1 MWQATNSKQFTDV
14 LLDERESTD
23 FRSRSSVTERCTTVA
38 MNAFLTS
45 FEQVFAVLHFLSN
58 LPDALQKST
67 EQSMDE
73 TRKNLA
79 ALSEQIAEGMAEYA

>member
-1 MWQATNSKQFTDV
+1 
-14 LLDERESTD
+14 
-23 FRSRSSVTERCTTVA
+23 

-58 LPDALQKST
+58 LPDTLQKST

-79 ALSEQIAEGMAEYA
+79 ALSEQIAKGMAEYA